1 VTAEFSFNWK
11 GGFFLMD
18 SHGFHSFKWFLLGFI
33 GFSILIPAAARADLE
48 TFETDLGRFA
58 TWDSEVGTLTAVQDG
73 AAGYSGG
80 GMILSNGGTTA
91 IGVEN
96 YTVLPNT
103 FYMVTAWI
111 QVQSGGSSPFSF
123 TVAVKSGSSDAANL
137 NTTPGTWFLP
147 GAWEYGADDTAETQ
161 WPEDE
166 NGWKIIG
173 MSVRTGVSDT
183 ALSLGFALDGSGAP
197 AVHVDDVHVTQPS
210 AALVYGF
217 DEAGYITFDYANNG
231 YHYDGSHDGDCGDPP
246 VPNVDLGGVVP
257 SDPAD
262 LRLYVPGWMCGGV
275 GDGLTDSSR
284 ETGSVYDGAAWR
296 MDHPGGQFDDGS
308 PVLPLVTTPDTI
320 YTANFWMVRDRES
333 GGNAWVN
340 WNNQYET
347 HVAWRL
353 ADDPSP
359 GDIEGWPGA
368 IRPNAFHVICEGA
381 SNSERNYAPDIYA
394 PGSGTTIDCVD
405 PTGSRYSTMAYQ
417 AADDTSWFEACLRS
431 SRGADNPTTGWTL
444 WIMDDFR
451 LLQHGEED
459 LLASLIS
466 GVDGDTLKNYR

>member
-1 VTAEFSFNWK
+1 MYSYGVR
-11 GGFFLMD
+11 
-18 SHGFHSFKWFLLGFI
+18 SFKWFFLALV
-33 GFSILIPAAARADLE
+33 GFSMLIPGAARADLE
-48 TFETDLGRFA
+48 TFDADLGRFA
-58 TWDSEVGTLTAVQDG
+58 TWDSEVGTLSAVQDG
-73 AAGYSGG
+73 GAGNTGG
-80 GMILSNGGTTA
+80 GMILSNGGVTA

-103 FYMVTAWI
+103 LYMVTAWI
-111 QVQSGGSSPFSF
+111 QVQSGGTSPFTFSM
-123 TVAVKSGSSDAANL
+123 AVKSGNWDATNL
-137 NTTPGTWFLP
+137 NSSPGTWFLP
-147 GAWEYGADDTAETQ
+147 GVWEYGANPTSETQ
-161 WPEDE
+161 WPQTE

-173 MSVRTGVSDT
+173 MSVLTGSSD
-183 ALSLGFALDGSGAP
+183 AVLSLGFALTGAGAP
-197 AVHVDDVHVTQPS
+197 SVYVDDVHVTQPTS
-210 AALVYGF
+210 ALIYKF
-217 DEAGYITFDYANNG
+217 DEVSYITFDHSTNG
-231 YHYDGSHDGDCGDPP
+231 FHYDGTQLPLVTLDG
-246 VPNVDLGGVVP
+246 VLP
-257 SDPAD
+257 SIPANI
-262 LRLYVPGWMCGGV
+262 RLYVPDWMGNGV

-284 ETGSVYDGAAWR
+284 ETSMVYNGAAWR

-308 PVLPLVTTPDTI
+308 PVLPLVTTPGTI
-320 YTANFWMVRDRES
+320 YTANFWMLRDRET
-333 GGNAWVN
+333 GGNAWIN

-394 PGSGTTIDCVD
+394 PGSGATIDCVD

-431 SRGADNPTTGWTL
+431 ARGAGSPTTGWTL

-451 LLQHGEED
+451 LLEHGEED

-466 GVDGDTLKNYR
+466 GVERNTLEIYE